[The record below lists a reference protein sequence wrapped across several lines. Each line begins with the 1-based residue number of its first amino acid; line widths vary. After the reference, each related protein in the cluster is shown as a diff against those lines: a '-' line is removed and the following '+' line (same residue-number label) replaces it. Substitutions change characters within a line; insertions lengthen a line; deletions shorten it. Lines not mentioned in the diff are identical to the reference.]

1 MYRSDANKGSS
12 VMSFI
17 FKTLLGGVLLVI
29 TSAVAPGAENTH
41 GAVTQSGGSISQS
54 PSLPK
59 LNLNAA
65 QREQVRQALLTK
77 HTEVE
82 FRLKATKSA
91 KEFTPKIG
99 AKLPKGVKPDG
110 LPSELI
116 QRIPQLADYGY
127 AKMKDQIL
135 IVNELDGKIAE
146 IIPETQSQ
154 TTGQK

>member
-1 MYRSDANKGSS
+1 MAQLFR
-12 VMSFI
+12 
-17 FKTLLGGVLLVI
+17 
-29 TSAVAPGAENTH
+29 VAT
-41 GAVTQSGGSISQS
+41 ISRQN

-59 LNLNAA
+59 LYLDTT

-91 KEFTPKIG
+91 KDFTPTIG
-99 AKLPKGVKPDG
+99 AKLPKGVAPDG

-135 IVNELDGKIAE
+135 IVNELDGKIAGLRSKNAASATTAA
-146 IIPETQSQ
+146 IAAATHTSQ
-154 TTGQK
+154 GIDLSMVPALVRHLYAGRFLQLDQ

>member
-1 MYRSDANKGSS
+1 
-12 VMSFI
+12 MSFI
-17 FKTLLGGVLLVI
+17 PKVLLGGTLVLNACAAA
-29 TSAVAPGAENTH
+29 SAEEKPH
-41 GAVTQSGGSISQS
+41 GGTVVQGGDNISQN

-59 LNLNAA
+59 LNLDTA

-91 KEFTPKIG
+91 KDFTPTIG
-99 AKLPKGVKPDG
+99 AKLPKGVAPDG

-135 IVNELDGKIAE
+135 IVNELDGKIVE

>member
-1 MYRSDANKGSS
+1 
-12 VMSFI
+12 MSFI
-17 FKTLLGGVLLVI
+17 LKILLSGTLLLTAHTVTLAAENSHAG
-29 TSAVAPGAENTH
+29 AVAQGRD
-41 GAVTQSGGSISQS
+41 SISQT

-59 LNLNAA
+59 LDLNTA

-91 KEFTPKIG
+91 KDFTPTIG
-99 AKLPKGVKPDG
+99 AKLPKGVAPDG

-135 IVNELDGKIAE
+135 IVNGLDGKIAE
-146 IIPETQSQ
+146 IIPETQPQ

>member
-1 MYRSDANKGSS
+1 MT
-12 VMSFI
+12 FI
-17 FKTLLGGVLLVI
+17 LKVLLGGTLLLNACAAA
-29 TSAVAPGAENTH
+29 SAEEKPH
-41 GAVTQSGGSISQS
+41 GGTVVQGSDNISQN

-59 LNLNAA
+59 LNLDTA

-91 KEFTPKIG
+91 NDFTPTIG
-99 AKLPKGVKPDG
+99 AKLPKGVAPDG

-135 IVNELDGKIAE
+135 IVNELDGKIVE